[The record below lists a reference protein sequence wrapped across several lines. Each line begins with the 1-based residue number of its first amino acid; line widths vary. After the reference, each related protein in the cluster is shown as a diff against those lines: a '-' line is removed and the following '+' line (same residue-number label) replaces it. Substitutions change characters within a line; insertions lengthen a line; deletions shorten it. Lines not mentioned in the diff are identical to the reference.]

1 MRFLTRLVGWILA
14 ALLLVGAILLMV
26 GSRDPVILRAAVFPR
41 EIQLPLFAAVL
52 GAAVVGFVCGG
63 IVMWLSQSR
72 WRRLARECLM
82 ELEEVQSETAT
93 LKADLAKA
101 REDADKADAAHAAL
115 QSPGNDN
122 SGAVMLPGQ
131 AR

>member
-1 MRFLTRLVGWILA
+1 MRFLTHLIGWILA
-14 ALLLVGAILLMV
+14 AALLLGAVLLMV
-26 GSRDPVILRAAVFPR
+26 GSRDPVTLRLALFPQ

-52 GAAVVGFVCGG
+52 AAAVVGFVCGG
-63 IVMWLSQSR
+63 VVMWFSQGR

-82 ELEEVQSETAT
+82 ELEEAQTENES

-101 REDADKADAAHAAL
+101 REDADKADAASAAA
-115 QSPGNDN
+115 QVPGNDN
-122 SGAVMLPGQ
+122 GGALALPGR